1 MSEEQ
6 HDDLLALA
14 DRPGAAA
21 RRLAG
26 DLQIGL
32 VQHQPAD
39 LDVAADPHLAGQAQL
54 GTEAQGIGQRPLV
67 VAARRAMLQ
76 PVQHPAPRQVEQH
89 LGQAAGQ
96 RVGRAAPMS
105 SNSGPAAAGVG
116 VRNASPAAAPS
127 GHRRRRWSCCQADMK
142 VSAYSA
148 LPCEA
153 HPAMCP
159 RSSRPPCPIRCI
171 HICHDLK
178 DGKTPG
184 VTAAR
189 RR

>member
-76 PVQHPAPRQVEQH
+76 PVQHPHPAGRT
-89 LGQAAGQ
+89 AGQ
-96 RVGRAAPMS
+96 
-105 SNSGPAAAGVG
+105 AAAGVG
-116 VRNASPAAAPS
+116 VRNV
-127 GHRRRRWSCCQADMK
+127 GGQRRLQHRLA
-142 VSAYSA
+142 
-148 LPCEA
+148 
-153 HPAMCP
+153 
-159 RSSRPPCPIRCI
+159 IG
-171 HICHDLK
+171 
-178 DGKTPG
+178 DGDGLVVRQT
-184 VTAAR
+184 
-189 RR
+189 